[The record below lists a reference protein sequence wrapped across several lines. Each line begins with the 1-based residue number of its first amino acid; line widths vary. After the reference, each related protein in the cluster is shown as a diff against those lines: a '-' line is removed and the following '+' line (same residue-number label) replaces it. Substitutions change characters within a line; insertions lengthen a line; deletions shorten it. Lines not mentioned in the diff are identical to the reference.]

1 PLHKNSMNS
10 SSPLIQLQ
18 APSTTTIRS
27 RPPSSASSSPSG
39 VLHPSGS
46 PAGGF
51 IDAATLRR
59 NFFDKRMSFRLRG
72 SLGPTIASAPSVEQE
87 DYRTPKPSFDIIKN
101 GKSFDFGGHQQLGPK
116 ASDSNGLI
124 QVSADFLRLN
134 GSRQQFRNLLS
145 NRKKLGSMPPAYT
158 RIDCSRESLDSNQA
172 GNRLASGGGHH
183 GPVITVED
191 TGSQLRIN
199 RVKTSITSSLID
211 SQHASF
217 DKGGAAGGQV
227 AICFSE
233 SNGSAGNH
241 ASAHNFKRNNSR
253 YGVPVDSNQ
262 VKLVYRVRSER
273 LNNRVKIIDRAL
285 FLALVG
291 IFVMVVESEM
301 TGQRMWGMGKDHAV
315 SLVLRAFVALT
326 TMALLTQIIQF
337 HHNEIMLDLVDC
349 GADDWRVVMTGCRWF
364 RIAME
369 MIFCAVC
376 PLPGTGHLRWSY
388 IETNRNS
395 AHSHKA
401 FETQDVPLDVL
412 LSVVMLCRVY
422 LVARFMVLH
431 SKQFQDA
438 STRTLAA
445 LNRIQVNF
453 SFVVKTVLDEQP
465 LVFLTIFTVIFW
477 LASSWCFVLCE
488 RYGRAE
494 KDEPSILY
502 SNALWFIAIT
512 FMLNGYGDIV
522 PATHAGRILAIFVGV
537 VGAIISSILIAVISR
552 NIQLS
557 NGQRNVNNFMNDS
570 RLTREHKNAA
580 ARVLQHTWHIHTCL
594 RSSEPS
600 SDAVLRLH
608 QRRFLNAIH
617 RFRAIKNEIRIFGEN
632 NSVNTQQVTRLV
644 AEMHS
649 SMQKLVSAQ
658 EEMKTQ
664 IEVLQ
669 RAVRNH
675 FIHHQHCSVS
685 VANNVI
691 NNNGVAAVQP
701 HQQIGQRSSRP
712 GSGGSPQRTPPTAM
726 RSDSYHSRRKRAFT
740 IDHAN

>member
-1 PLHKNSMNS
+1 
-10 SSPLIQLQ
+10 
-18 APSTTTIRS
+18 
-27 RPPSSASSSPSG
+27 
-39 VLHPSGS
+39 
-46 PAGGF
+46 
-51 IDAATLRR
+51 
-59 NFFDKRMSFRLRG
+59 
-72 SLGPTIASAPSVEQE
+72 
-87 DYRTPKPSFDIIKN
+87 
-101 GKSFDFGGHQQLGPK
+101 
-116 ASDSNGLI
+116 
-124 QVSADFLRLN
+124 
-134 GSRQQFRNLLS
+134 
-145 NRKKLGSMPPAYT
+145 
-158 RIDCSRESLDSNQA
+158 
-172 GNRLASGGGHH
+172 
-183 GPVITVED
+183 
-191 TGSQLRIN
+191 
-199 RVKTSITSSLID
+199 
-211 SQHASF
+211 
-217 DKGGAAGGQV
+217 
-227 AICFSE
+227 
-233 SNGSAGNH
+233 
-241 ASAHNFKRNNSR
+241 
-253 YGVPVDSNQ
+253 
-262 VKLVYRVRSER
+262 
-273 LNNRVKIIDRAL
+273 
-285 FLALVG
+285 
-291 IFVMVVESEM
+291 MVVESEM
-301 TGQRMWGMGKDHAV
+301 TGQRMWEIDKNHAV
-315 SLVLRAFVALT
+315 SLVLRAFVGLT
-326 TMALLTQIIQF
+326 TMALLTQIVAF

-349 GADDWRVVMTGCRWF
+349 GADDWRVVMTSARWT
-364 RIAME
+364 RIVME

-388 IETNRNS
+388 IETNRNVHDS
-395 AHSHKA
+395 RKNHA
-401 FETQDVPLDVL
+401 FETKEVPLDVL
-412 LSVVMLCRVY
+412 LSIVMLCRVY

-465 LVFLTIFTVIFW
+465 LVFLTAFTVIFW

-580 ARVLQHTWHIHTCL
+580 ARVLQHTWHIHKCL
-594 RSSEPS
+594 QSGEPS

-649 SMQKLVSAQ
+649 SMQRLVSAQ
-658 EEMKTQ
+658 DEMRTQ

-675 FIHHQHCSVS
+675 FIHHQNCSVS
-685 VANNVI
+685 AATNAI
-691 NNNGVAAVQP
+691 NNNGVGAVAQT
-701 HQQIGQRSSRP
+701 GQRSSRP

-740 IDHAN
+740 IDHAQ